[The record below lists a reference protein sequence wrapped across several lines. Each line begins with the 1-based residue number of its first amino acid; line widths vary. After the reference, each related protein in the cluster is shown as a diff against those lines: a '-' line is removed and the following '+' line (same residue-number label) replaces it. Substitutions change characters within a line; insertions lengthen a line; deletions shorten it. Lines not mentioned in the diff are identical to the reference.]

1 MNRIAACTTALLIV
15 VSLATGC
22 TLVSE
27 SLLVENKPE
36 LQNPP
41 INPVPDAMLG
51 QPMVATPRSMKNRFS
66 YYGLDHAE

>member
-1 MNRIAACTTALLIV
+1 MNRIVAGTALLIALT
-15 VSLATGC
+15 LAGGC

-27 SLLVENKPE
+27 SLLVGNKPH

-41 INPVPDAMLG
+41 INPVPDALKG
-51 QPMVATPRSMKNRFS
+51 QPMVTTPRSMKNRFS